1 MPINYTNGALMI
13 LNRTSLYLPKFIDSM
28 NFKVDPLVFLFMFL
42 FTVQGKNW
50 FLYID
55 TILLIICGGIP
66 WQPYYQRAL
75 AVRTTKQAQ
84 ILSIFATIG
93 CFLFMI
99 PPVLIGGIAKA
110 TNLTDYGSYNV
121 SDNPS
126 IVLPVSLAALVP
138 YWVSIFGLSAIR

>member
-1 MPINYTNGALMI
+1 
-13 LNRTSLYLPKFIDSM
+13 M
-28 NFKVDPLVFLFMFL
+28 NFKADPLVFIFMFL
-42 FTVQGKNW
+42 LTVQGKNW